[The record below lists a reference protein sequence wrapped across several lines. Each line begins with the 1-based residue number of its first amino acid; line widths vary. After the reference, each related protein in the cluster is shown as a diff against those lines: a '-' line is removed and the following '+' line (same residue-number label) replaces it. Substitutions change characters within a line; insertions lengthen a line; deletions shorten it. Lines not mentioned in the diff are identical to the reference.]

1 MEEDKKLLSIDLSA
15 RLPFNIKCQFTLK
28 YGDNGHKEG
37 TYLATITTFDGKD
50 WLEIEYNDTNGASG
64 KPWLRDW
71 SCSLDD
77 IKPYLRSLSNMTE
90 KEAEE
95 FVNIQENFFSYCKDQ
110 YVGVLTTNA
119 LDWLNKHHFDY
130 RGLIKKGLALEAPKD
145 TGRACKTKAAC

>member
-1 MEEDKKLLSIDLSA
+1 MEEDKKLLSIDISA
-15 RLPFNIKCQFTLK
+15 RLPYNIKCQFTLK

-77 IKPYLRSLSNMTE
+77 IKPYLRPMSSMTE
-90 KEAEE
+90 EESKEYRKTQITKW
-95 FVNIQENFFSYCKDQ
+95 VKSVDC
-110 YVGVLTTNA
+110 TNGGYYEHRDT
-119 LDWLNKHHFDY
+119 LKTFDWLIAHHFDY
-130 RGLIKKGLALEAPKD
+130 RGLIEKELALEAPE
-145 TGRACKTKAAC
+145 GMYYEY